1 MTPINTRLLSCQ
13 PIIPISLS
21 FPSMIDPSPVPS
33 PPWSFKGHG
42 WIFLLSPQSASS
54 SSSAIVDHSG
64 TNDHPL
70 CGHGCLT
77 LYRYTSSPFGPYDEL
92 SFSPGWYPYASPPST
107 SPYRASRIT
116 KSYVSC
122 NAKGIGHIRK
132 DLGIPVEPAEFA
144 WYSPPNSGGDVI
156 VNISKPDGQH
166 ILELLL
172 SQSSLSR
179 FTINSKSILSD
190 SIDLG
195 RLGCIVQPL
204 LDGHTVTVPRG
215 LENTP
220 LLERAPL
227 LKSWSSVKAEG
238 GIVRMKK
245 AVSNGALFPRIE
257 NIGVSRWGICLF
269 DLEMVV
275 HSPETVFEVAPCPRS
290 GRRLRS
296 CMRLWNWINGLI
308 FEKVRN

>member
-1 MTPINTRLLSCQ
+1 
-13 PIIPISLS
+13 
-21 FPSMIDPSPVPS
+21 MIDPLPVPS

-42 WIFLLSPQSASS
+42 WIFLLSPYTPSMSS
-54 SSSAIVDHSG
+54 GVVDHPG
-64 TNDHPL
+64 TNGHGL
-70 CGHGCLT
+70 RGHGCLT

-92 SFSPGWYPYASPPST
+92 SFSPGWYPYLSPPST

-144 WYSPPNSGGDVI
+144 WYTPPNSGGDVI
-156 VNISKPDGQH
+156 VIISKPDGQH

-179 FTINSKSILSD
+179 FTINSKSMISD

-204 LDGHTVTVPRG
+204 LDGHTVSIPRE
-215 LENTP
+215 LEHTS

-227 LKSWSSVKAEG
+227 LKSWSSVTAEG
-238 GIVRMKK
+238 GIVTMKK
-245 AVSNGALFPRIE
+245 AVSNAALFPRIE
-257 NIGVSRWGICLF
+257 DLGVSRWGICLT
-269 DLEMVV
+269 DMEMVV
-275 HSPETVFEVAPCPRS
+275 HSPDIVLEVPPCSRDRRRPRS
-290 GRRLRS
+290 CLRL
-296 CMRLWNWINGLI
+296 LNWINGLI
-308 FEKVRN
+308 FKKLPS